1 MSAIEASKLT
11 KIYRTYR
18 KERGLWGAVKGL
30 GWRRYDE
37 TRAADQVTFQIEEG
51 EFVGFLG
58 PNGAGKTTVLKM
70 LSGLLN
76 PTSGNARVLGFVPWE
91 RRNEMKRQFS
101 LLMGQK
107 NALWWD
113 LPAQESLELNR
124 AIYGIDRDR
133 FKKVVDGLSE
143 LLEVR
148 DKMNVMVRELS
159 LGERMKMELIAA
171 LIHEPR
177 VLFLDE
183 PTIGLDVVSQQR
195 VREFLRIYNE
205 EHRIVTLLT
214 SHYMQDIEELCHRVL
229 VIDHGKIFFDGPL
242 AAIVDR
248 FSRHKILSLTF
259 EKEETRDLCAFG
271 EIIEQTP
278 VSVQLKVPR
287 AKVTETCRKLLEA
300 CDVSDINVQ
309 EVPVEDVIRQLFGE
323 THENRPGSG
332 VLAAEAAPEEFLSII
347 ERDLRSENPATL
359 GLLRPVN
366 TGLFGSPARTSD
378 CRNPR
383 RERLTPGGHGCTFS
397 ISSKCTLARPA
408 MLSPQIIR
416 GPPDG
421 APSRSGTRPDR

>member
-1 MSAIEASKLT
+1 
-11 KIYRTYR
+11 
-18 KERGLWGAVKGL
+18 
-30 GWRRYDE
+30 
-37 TRAADQVTFQIEEG
+37 
-51 EFVGFLG
+51 
-58 PNGAGKTTVLKM
+58 M

-76 PTSGNARVLGFVPWE
+76 PTSGDARVLGFVPWE

-133 FKKVVDGLSE
+133 FEKVVDGLSE

-183 PTIGLDVVSQQR
+183 PTIGLDVVSQKR

-205 EHRIVTLLT
+205 EHHIVTLLT

-242 AAIVDR
+242 EEIVDR
-248 FSRHKILSLTF
+248 FSGYKILSLTF
-259 EKEETRDLCAFG
+259 EKEAIRDLSRFG
-271 EIIEQTP
+271 EVTEQTP

-287 AKVTETCRKLLEA
+287 AKVTETCRELLEA

-309 EVPVEDVIRQLFGE
+309 EVPVEEVIRQLFGE
-323 THENRPGSG
+323 QHEIHAS
-332 VLAAEAAPEEFLSII
+332 AEAAITEAAHVS
-347 ERDLRSENPATL
+347 
-359 GLLRPVN
+359 
-366 TGLFGSPARTSD
+366 
-378 CRNPR
+378 
-383 RERLTPGGHGCTFS
+383 
-397 ISSKCTLARPA
+397 
-408 MLSPQIIR
+408 
-416 GPPDG
+416 
-421 APSRSGTRPDR
+421 